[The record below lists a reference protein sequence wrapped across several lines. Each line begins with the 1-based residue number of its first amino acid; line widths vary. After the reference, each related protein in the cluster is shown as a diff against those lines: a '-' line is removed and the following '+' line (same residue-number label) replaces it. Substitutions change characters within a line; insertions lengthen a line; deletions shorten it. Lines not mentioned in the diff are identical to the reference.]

1 MKKIIKIIPNIFTL
15 LNLFFGCISI
25 IFLQSKLFEY
35 SAFFTIFSLI
45 FDTLDGFLS
54 RYLKIE
60 NKFGKELDSLADM
73 VSFGLVP
80 SIIVFLLFKNINGN
94 QKIIPFIE
102 WSSFLIPI
110 FSAWRLAKFNIT
122 YHMDN
127 KNYGLT
133 TPVNT
138 IFFTSLSIIMK
149 YKPSKNINIA
159 IKEIVFSP
167 IIIFF
172 MIFFS
177 CYFLITKIPMI
188 SFNFY
193 GFSWKR
199 NKKRY
204 LFLLISIF
212 LLLTLHMVAIPC
224 IVILYIITSI
234 YFHRFN
240 RKKLH

>member
-1 MKKIIKIIPNIFTL
+1 MKKIKKIIPNIFTL

-35 SAFFTIFSLI
+35 AAIFTIFSLI
-45 FDTLDGFLS
+45 FDFLDGFIS
-54 RYLKIE
+54 RSMKIE
-60 NKFGKELDSLADM
+60 NQFGKELDSLADM

-80 SIIVFLLFKNINGN
+80 SIIVFLLFKNMNGN

-102 WSSFLIPI
+102 WSSFLITI
-110 FSAWRLAKFNIT
+110 FSACRLAKFNIT
-122 YHMDN
+122 YYMDK

-149 YKPSKNINIA
+149 YKPNNNINIL
-159 IKEIVFSP
+159 IKEIIFSP
-167 IIIFF
+167 IIMFLI
-172 MIFFS
+172 IFFS

-188 SFNFY
+188 SLKFY
-193 GFSWKR
+193 GFSWKK

-204 LFLLISIF
+204 LFLLMSIL

-224 IVILYIITSI
+224 IVILYMITSI